1 MAARG
6 PKMKKTS
13 SSLNFHP
20 ILMIFEHIK
29 DLFIPQLSY
38 FIKKFKTTTARCPKY
53 RKTKSN
59 SQNSMKRPIKGEIDK
74 NGVCNPFSP

>member
-29 DLFIPQLSY
+29 DLFIPHLSY
-38 FIKKFKTTTARCPKY
+38 FIKNFKTTTARCPKY
-53 RKTKSN
+53 RKTK
-59 SQNSMKRPIKGEIDK
+59 
-74 NGVCNPFSP
+74 